1 MLKVAKLNAA
11 GDKVENVFNVK
22 KEKCID
28 PATGA
33 PSDNSV
39 INFAVKLWGA
49 GNYVWNKD
57 SDKTRASTGY
67 NYDSS
72 NKIFYEDRPQSC
84 TPDLGT
90 PVVFASWTLNT
101 TTGEWICPQNIFDES
116 LEDKMKPMGHIV
128 WDEAAQ
134 KWTALK
140 SDDTRQDI
148 MDKVYKW
155 NKDTEVWELE

>member
-49 GNYVWNKD
+49 GN
-57 SDKTRASTGY
+57 
-67 NYDSS
+67 
-72 NKIFYEDRPQSC
+72 
-84 TPDLGT
+84 
-90 PVVFASWTLNT
+90 
-101 TTGEWICPQNIFDES
+101 
-116 LEDKMKPMGHIV
+116 
-128 WDEAAQ
+128 
-134 KWTALK
+134 
-140 SDDTRQDI
+140 
-148 MDKVYKW
+148 
-155 NKDTEVWELE
+155 